1 MISFASDFVPITWL
15 VVLAVWVILAFRTKR
30 TVERSGG
37 LARLAAIAVV
47 LVVVLTRPLA
57 NSSLHDHIWAP
68 SSVLSF
74 VAVVLVVIG
83 ALFAIW
89 ARFTIGAN
97 WSGAVTFKQD
107 HQLMQSGPYHLVRH
121 PIYSG
126 LLLMGLA
133 SALANDEP
141 YGFLLVAVVVAVF
154 IPKIVLEEKLMTEH
168 FPDEYPQYR
177 KRVKAIIPFIL

>member
-1 MISFASDFVPITWL
+1 MISFARDFISATWL

-30 TVERSGG
+30 TLERSGG
-37 LARLAAIAVV
+37 FARLAVIAVV

-57 NSSLHDHIWAP
+57 NSSLHDRMWGP

-74 VAVVLVVIG
+74 VAVVLVAIG

-89 ARFTIGAN
+89 ARITIGAN
-97 WSGAVTFKQD
+97 WSGTVTFKQD
-107 HQLMQSGPYHLVRH
+107 HELMQNGPYNVVRH

-154 IPKIVLEEKLMTEH
+154 IPKIVIEEKLMTEH
-168 FPDEYPQYR
+168 FPAEYPQYR
-177 KRVKAIIPFIL
+177 QRVKAIIPFIL

>member
-1 MISFASDFVPITWL
+1 MW
-15 VVLAVWVILAFRTKR
+15 
-30 TVERSGG
+30 G
-37 LARLAAIAVV
+37 
-47 LVVVLTRPLA
+47 
-57 NSSLHDHIWAP
+57 P

-74 VAVVLVVIG
+74 VAVVLVAIG

-89 ARFTIGAN
+89 ARITIGAN
-97 WSGAVTFKQD
+97 WSGTVTFKQD
-107 HQLMQSGPYHLVRH
+107 HELMQNGPYNVVRH

-154 IPKIVLEEKLMTEH
+154 IPKIVIEEKLMTEH
-168 FPDEYPQYR
+168 FPAEYPQYR
-177 KRVKAIIPFIL
+177 QRVKAIIPFIL